1 MLHRRTGTKIPA
13 LGRCRL
19 RVRVEGGRQD
29 LGGANSTHGPRM
41 NNTRFRGSLA
51 SLLESLFIV

>member
-1 MLHRRTGTKIPA
+1 VLHRRTGTKIPA

-19 RVRVEGGRQD
+19 RVEGGRQD